1 MCTKIKFN
9 KCLGIELGSTR
20 IKASVIDGTIE
31 PVSSG
36 DYTWKSSYINKI
48 WTYDLEEVWKGLNEA
63 LSKADVSSVEAA
75 GISAMMHGYLAFD

>member
-1 MCTKIKFN
+1 MGKNINFC

-20 IKASVIDGTIE
+20 IKASVIDSSFE

-36 DYTWKSSYINKI
+36 DYTWKSSYINRI

-63 LSKADVSSVEAA
+63 LDKADVS
-75 GISAMMHGYLAFD
+75 